1 MKSKLYAADLLK
13 KLVSKKELEILEI
26 VWDEEQSQ
34 DQKID
39 ALLGEE

>member
-26 VWDEEQSQ
+26 VSDEEQSQ